1 MFVSKIIL
9 MFEVFPSGLIYTP
22 LLPHRLA
29 KVARGSRVNKCE
41 MCWQIASSKPSWRNM
56 ASVWAMIGKGDFEHF
71 LIEIVA
77 SCYCML
83 FQCVCIY
90 LFIYLILSNGKA
102 NSTECNLF
110 MFLLA
115 SHVGSTC

>member
-71 LIEIVA
+71 LLRLLLPVTA
-77 SCYCML
+77 CCFNVYA
-83 FQCVCIY
+83 FIY
-90 LFIYLILSNGKA
+90 LFDII
-102 NSTECNLF
+102 
-110 MFLLA
+110 
-115 SHVGSTC
+115 